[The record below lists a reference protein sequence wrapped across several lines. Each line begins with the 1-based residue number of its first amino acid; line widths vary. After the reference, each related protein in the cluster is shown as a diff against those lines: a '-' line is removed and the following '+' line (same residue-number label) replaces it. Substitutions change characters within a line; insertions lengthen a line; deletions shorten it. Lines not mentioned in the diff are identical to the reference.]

1 MEEYQPPFLQMS
13 FDINDVS
20 LLHDAVEFY
29 LENYPHTENLEKLAD
44 RIQHLKAF
52 KKTLY
57 SMLLEYNFHKE

>member
-1 MEEYQPPFLQMS
+1 MEEFEPPFLQMNC
-13 FDINDVS
+13 DINDVR

-29 LENYPHTENLEKLAD
+29 LENYPHTENLEKLTH
-44 RIQHLKAF
+44 RIQHLKQF